1 MMASRPVL
9 TKRTREIC
17 ECWPDDMNT
26 QSESSVESDMK
37 RGDFNNIGLRLDF
50 YLENLLLVFKL
61 YMAMFPLMSVI
72 R

>member
-17 ECWPDDMNT
+17 ECWPDDR
-26 QSESSVESDMK
+26 ESESDMK

-61 YMAMFPLMSVI
+61 HMAMFPLMSVI
-72 R
+72 C